1 MCLLGACTRLLV
13 VVPFLLQSQPLT
25 DPVACH
31 TPSPAFC
38 LTSNLLGRVKPS
50 SERLPS
56 FQCRNPVSPSSRFP
70 PCQGKALELCS
81 YHFVRNPLAIRRG
94 DPLTLSSLQM
104 ASLPLSKPQAS
115 SYSLWPPLLRPLVLS
130 SDKNDGWGGSGEIL
144 LPPRFY
150 RYETE
155 ARRG

>member
-56 FQCRNPVSPSSRFP
+56 FQCRNPVSPSSRFSLLSFP
-70 PCQGKALELCS
+70 SLSGQSSRTVLL
-81 YHFVRNPLAIRRG
+81 PLRQEPSCDSAGRSAH
-94 DPLTLSSLQM
+94 PLQPANGLSSTFQAPGFLLLFV
-104 ASLPLSKPQAS
+104 ATTSSSLGPFQ
-115 SYSLWPPLLRPLVLS
+115 
-130 SDKNDGWGGSGEIL
+130 
-144 LPPRFY
+144 
-150 RYETE
+150 
-155 ARRG
+155 